1 MVNFKPVLKK
11 NHLHIYSEFIIRKNK
26 NENEQYRFNRRLKKR
41 TRTKYQKDIT
51 SRIKL
56 LASRNTKTLD
66 ITKFTGDDPILEVM
80 NTLKDSD
87 EIVIDDVAY
96 MLGITRS
103 TLLKRIDHSNI
114 REVNLT
120 PKDSTLLLSVGYIKE
135 LLATYNKADKEK
147 RKFVQKFLKYH
158 YKNSFDIS
166 LRRQMRFYKSL
177 PFKNPEYDRMNLRV
191 LILDGY
197 NRGLVKSRAF
207 NSMIRMM
214 NSFNA
219 KLLIDTDYNTATTA
233 VKRKGKHFITVY
245 TD

>member
-1 MVNFKPVLKK
+1 MRMINTDSIEDLRKELELVNKEIS
-11 NHLHIYSEFIIRKNK
+11 N
-26 NENEQYRFNRRLKKR
+26 
-41 TRTKYQKDIT
+41 TRAKVNILSKYQKDIT

-56 LASRNTKTLD
+56 LSSRNTKTLD

-96 MLGITRS
+96 MFGITRS

-158 YKNSFDIS
+158 YKNSFDID

-219 KLLIDTDYNTATTA
+219 KLLIDTDYYAATA

>member
-1 MVNFKPVLKK
+1 MRTINTDSIEDLRKELELVNKEISNTRAKVNILSK
-11 NHLHIYSEFIIRKNK
+11 
-26 NENEQYRFNRRLKKR
+26 YR
-41 TRTKYQKDIT
+41 KDIT
-51 SRIKL
+51 NRIKV

-96 MLGITRS
+96 MFGITRS

-120 PKDSTLLLSVGYIKE
+120 PKDSILLLSVGYIKE
-135 LLATYNKADKEK
+135 LLDTYNKADKEK
-147 RKFVQKFLKYH
+147 RKFVQKFLKYR

-219 KLLIDTDYNTATTA
+219 KLLIDSDYYTTTA
-233 VKRKGKHFITVY
+233 VKRKGKHFIIVY

>member
-1 MVNFKPVLKK
+1 
-11 NHLHIYSEFIIRKNK
+11 
-26 NENEQYRFNRRLKKR
+26 
-41 TRTKYQKDIT
+41 
-51 SRIKL
+51 
-56 LASRNTKTLD
+56 
-66 ITKFTGDDPILEVM
+66 
-80 NTLKDSD
+80 
-87 EIVIDDVAY
+87 
-96 MLGITRS
+96 
-103 TLLKRIDHSNI
+103 
-114 REVNLT
+114 
-120 PKDSTLLLSVGYIKE
+120 
-135 LLATYNKADKEK
+135 
-147 RKFVQKFLKYH
+147 
-158 YKNSFDIS
+158 
-166 LRRQMRFYKSL
+166 MRFYKSL

>member
-1 MVNFKPVLKK
+1 MRMINTDSIEDLRKELELVNKEIS
-11 NHLHIYSEFIIRKNK
+11 N
-26 NENEQYRFNRRLKKR
+26 
-41 TRTKYQKDIT
+41 TRSKVNILSKYQKDIT
-51 SRIKL
+51 NRIKI

-120 PKDSTLLLSVGYIKE
+120 SKDTTLLLSVGYIKE

-166 LRRQMRFYKSL
+166 LRRQMRFYKTL

-219 KLLIDTDYNTATTA
+219 KLLIDSDYNTATTA

>member
-1 MVNFKPVLKK
+1 MRMINTDSIEDLRKELELVNKEISNARAEVNILSK
-11 NHLHIYSEFIIRKNK
+11 
-26 NENEQYRFNRRLKKR
+26 YR
-41 TRTKYQKDIT
+41 KDIT
-51 SRIKL
+51 SRIKV
-56 LASRNTKTLD
+56 LASKNTKTLD

-96 MLGITRS
+96 MFGITRS

-219 KLLIDTDYNTATTA
+219 KLLIDTDYYSTTA
-233 VKRKGKHFITVY
+233 IKRKGKHFITVY
-245 TD
+245 SD

>member
-1 MVNFKPVLKK
+1 MRMINTDSIEDLRKELELVNKEIS
-11 NHLHIYSEFIIRKNK
+11 NS
-26 NENEQYRFNRRLKKR
+26 R
-41 TRTKYQKDIT
+41 TKVNILSKYQKDIT
-51 SRIKL
+51 NRIKI

-120 PKDSTLLLSVGYIKE
+120 SKDTTLLLSVGYIKE

-158 YKNSFDIS
+158 YKNSFNIS
-166 LRRQMRFYKSL
+166 LRRQMRFYKTL

-219 KLLIDTDYNTATTA
+219 KLLVDSDYYATTA